1 MFDSPRNERSF
12 QTFEAP
18 TRSIFAQKSNDARKK
33 RQSMQISH
41 NSIGTRKLH
50 DFPART
56 NSNTNA
62 NYTLSS
68 PKVLDPKRIPGFKIN
83 FDSEDA
89 YDGTITKED
98 SLRSSNDLPMNRIF
112 NKSVRYQKGPMVNDF
127 IQTPKP
133 VEHNLQ
139 THFSYDIPSV
149 DKNSDGEMKSI
160 NSGSSNKQ
168 LTLKE
173 KLRIQ
178 QQKSGRNLAKIQSN
192 SRGGSHKSKKSEDDG
207 PLLPIRP
214 ESRKRLRNRKNS
226 KLRKTSKAY

>member
-89 YDGTITKED
+89 YEGTITKED
-98 SLRSSNDLPMNRIF
+98 SLRSSSQSNTTSKPIFHMTFRRSTRTATGRWNRSTADHRTSNSPSRRSSESSSKNRGGIWQKSNRIREGGVI
-112 NKSVRYQKGPMVNDF
+112 KAKKAKMMGPYCQFDPN
-127 IQTPKP
+127 Q
-133 VEHNLQ
+133 
-139 THFSYDIPSV
+139 
-149 DKNSDGEMKSI
+149 
-160 NSGSSNKQ
+160 
-168 LTLKE
+168 
-173 KLRIQ
+173 
-178 QQKSGRNLAKIQSN
+178 GR
-192 SRGGSHKSKKSEDDG
+192 D
-207 PLLPIRP
+207 
-214 ESRKRLRNRKNS
+214 
-226 KLRKTSKAY
+226 